1 MNVAERSR
9 RIGRRGLFAGAA
21 GLLGAAPAIVR
32 AQGQGAGVALVIG
45 NSQYRWETPLPN
57 VRRDAPDVARCFQSF
72 GLKTELLQDAG
83 QDAMAAAIDRFRSLS
98 SGASF
103 AAFYFAGH
111 GASWDQ
117 DTYLVPVDA
126 DLATPETVKRL
137 LPVRGI
143 GAAMSGA
150 ANRLLVFD
158 NCRNNPADGWRQKA
172 AVDSSF
178 VANSQLSAAAAVQG
192 GNALVLF
199 STAPGRVALDGPPDA
214 NSPFAA
220 SLLRQFDEASV
231 DLSALSSAVRRDLL
245 IATEG
250 RQVAWDQNTYGG
262 PFLLKRT
269 ARPPSGSQG
278 RPVAPAANRTFDLP
292 KAYAY
297 AREKG
302 LAFPPGIVACR
313 TPDGSPDARKIGSF
327 GLTMKMHVGM
337 SGGGFNFEPALL
349 VVMSAAGGKSA
360 QVIFSIKEWSN
371 LTGVVGGATWRFLP
385 GAISGDRLTLTHGS
399 QLRLEFTWR
408 DANSGTLNIF
418 PFNLSSPFTRLD

>member
-1 MNVAERSR
+1 MIAR
-9 RIGRRGLFAGAA
+9 RTLIAGTA
-21 GLLGAAPAIVR
+21 GLLAAPSIVR
-32 AQGQGAGVALVIG
+32 AQAANGVALVIG
-45 NSQYRWETPLPN
+45 NSKYHWEATLPN
-57 VRRDAPDVARCFQSF
+57 VKRDAPDVARAFQSY
-72 GLKTELLQDAG
+72 GLKTELVQDAG
-83 QDAMAAAIDRFRSLS
+83 RAAMNKALGSFAAAAK
-98 SGASF
+98 GAQF

-111 GASWDQ
+111 GASWGRDS
-117 DTYLVPVDA
+117 YIVPVDS
-126 DLATPETVKRL
+126 DLSDPKTVETLIKTQDV
-137 LPVRGI
+137 G
-143 GAAMSGA
+143 GAMRGA
-150 ANRLLVFD
+150 ANRLMVYD

-297 AREKG
+297 ALGADYLEQDLVLSKDD
-302 LAFPPGIVACR
+302 V
-313 TPDGSPDARKIGSF
+313 
-327 GLTMKMHVGM
+327 
-337 SGGGFNFEPALL
+337 L
-349 VVMSAAGGKSA
+349 VVQRGGRHPGYREEDGQRVMKRSEITVRVNLNRGSASA
-360 QVIFSIKEWSN
+360 TVWTCDLSHDYVSINADYRS
-371 LTGVVGGATWRFLP
+371 
-385 GAISGDRLTLTHGS
+385 
-399 QLRLEFTWR
+399 
-408 DANSGTLNIF
+408 
-418 PFNLSSPFTRLD
+418 